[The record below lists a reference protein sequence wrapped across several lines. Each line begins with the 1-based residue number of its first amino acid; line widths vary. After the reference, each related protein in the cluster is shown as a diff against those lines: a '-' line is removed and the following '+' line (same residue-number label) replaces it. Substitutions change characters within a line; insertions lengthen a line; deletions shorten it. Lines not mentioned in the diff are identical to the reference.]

1 MASSRLAS
9 WQGVLAFVLALPG
22 ISACDDKGDPS
33 NQDNEGTGYGD
44 DCEDTVTVLASV
56 DEVSAAGI
64 AGQALLDAAVGVGPL
79 TLTWTDPAADGAG
92 FVVVTNATPGPV
104 ELTLGALY
112 EGGEVRYV
120 ASAPTPGDGSEEPA
134 IYVECPDRIEVDVA
148 LDFATGDGL
157 FAEQF
162 QTTLVHR
169 LYQEG
174 DPAGLG
180 PRVSAAFTL
189 DLSALAGGLE
199 VVEVQPEPPETL
211 THTFSAAFPL
221 ESDAMSPPSGEIGSQ
236 GTWSYDNGIQSA
248 AFFTMAS
255 W

>member
-1 MASSRLAS
+1 MNYRYGVSRLGFLALL
-9 WQGVLAFVLALPG
+9 LAFPG
-22 ISACDDKGDPS
+22 MFACDDKGDTL
-33 NQDNEGTGYGD
+33 NQDNEGTGFGD

-64 AGQALLDAAVGVGPL
+64 AGQALVDAAVGVGPM

-92 FVVVTNATPGPV
+92 FVVLTNATPGPV
-104 ELTLGALY
+104 DLTLGALY

-120 ASAPTPGDGSEEPA
+120 ASEPAPGDGGDQPA
-134 IYVECPDRIEVDVA
+134 IYIECPDRLEVDVG
-148 LDFATGDGL
+148 LDFATADGL

-169 LYQEG
+169 FYEEG

-180 PRVSAAFTL
+180 PRVSVSLTL
-189 DLSALAGGLE
+189 DPDLLTGGLE
-199 VVEVQPEPPETL
+199 VVEVQPEAPETL
-211 THTFSAAFPL
+211 THTFSASFPL
-221 ESDAMSPPSGEIGSQ
+221 ESDSTSPPSGEIGSQ